1 MLEHIAR
8 SIHGVWRLAL
18 LDTSGAQQIE
28 NTLEGFWRSFIAAII
43 LLPAFFFL
51 VSLDE
56 PPPGLAEP
64 SAFRAI
70 AVESIGYVVK
80 WTAFPLAAIPMVA
93 GLDRNDRYFGF
104 IAALNWAQVIE
115 IVPALTMIFL
125 TQTVLPPEMAA
136 PAQIALLAA
145 FVLYEWY
152 IAKTMLDVSGL
163 AAAGLIFVNFA
174 IWFFLMIMIQMLT
187 YGGQVPAPS

>member
-8 SIHGVWRLAL
+8 SIQGVWRLAK
-18 LDTSGAQQIE
+18 LDAGGAQQID

-43 LLPAFFFL
+43 LLPAFFLL
-51 VSLDE
+51 VSMDE
-56 PPPGLAEP
+56 PPPGLTEP
-64 SAFRAI
+64 STFRAI

-80 WTAFPLAAIPMVA
+80 WTAFPLAAIPMIA
-93 GLDRNDRYFGF
+93 GLGRNDRYFGF

-115 IVPALTMIFL
+115 MVPALVLIFL
-125 TQTVLPPEMAA
+125 SQTVLPPEVTGTLQFM
-136 PAQIALLAA
+136 LLAV

-152 IAKTMLDVSGL
+152 IAKTMLDVPGL
-163 AAAGLIFVNFA
+163 AAAGLIFVSFA

-187 YGGQVPAPS
+187 YGGQVPIPS